1 MARKKVV
8 KEKNYYELIKASEE
22 RIETLTVELK
32 EEKANLKQL
41 EKDKKRYDAMMEEKR
56 KQEET
61 KEIAELI
68 ASSGK
73 SIEEIKKFLL
83 N

>member
-32 EEKANLKQL
+32 EEK
-41 EKDKKRYDAMMEEKR
+41 
-56 KQEET
+56 
-61 KEIAELI
+61 
-68 ASSGK
+68 
-73 SIEEIKKFLL
+73 
-83 N
+83 